1 MRRVLLLAAML
12 CVCVLANAQDIITF
26 KNGEEVEAKLLE
38 IGKYNVKYRL
48 FSEPEGVIYTVG
60 KNELLMVKHE
70 SGRNEVFSSNGN
82 TYGGAYG
89 PYGDYSQ
96 YVSHVEGIRPGM
108 KYNELKHLYN
118 RAEYV
123 SLPGDP
129 YSPAWSG
136 VASFVIPGLG
146 QMICGEVGR
155 GFAYLGGQAALC
167 LVTGVSSSLF
177 AAYDYWALSG
187 VVAIVGS
194 LGVIAVDVC
203 SIVDA
208 VRVAKVKNMYTQD
221 LRNNYSFDIKLHPSV
236 DVMQVGNKLQPT
248 VGMTLALK
256 F

>member
-1 MRRVLLLAAML
+1 MKKLLLLAAF
-12 CVCVLANAQDIITF
+12 VCCCSLAKAQDIITF
-26 KNGEEVEAKLLE
+26 RNGDEIEAKLLE
-38 IGKYNVKYRL
+38 VGKYDVKYRL
-48 FSEPEGVIYTVG
+48 FNEPEGVVYTVG
-60 KNELLMVKHE
+60 KSELLMVKYE

-96 YVSHVEGIRPGM
+96 YVPHVEGIRPGM

-118 RAEYV
+118 RSAYV

-155 GFAYLGGQAALC
+155 GFAFLGGQAALC
-167 LVTGVSSSLF
+167 LVTGVSTSVLM
-177 AAYDYWALSG
+177 AYDYWALSS

-194 LGVIAVDVC
+194 LGIVAIDVC

-221 LRNNYSFDIKLHPSV
+221 LRSNYSFDLKLHPSV
-236 DVMQVGNKLQPT
+236 DVMQVGNTLQPT
-248 VGMTLALK
+248 VGMTLALN

>member
-70 SGRNEVFSSNGN
+70 SGRNEVFSSNGSSFS
-82 TYGGAYG
+82 GAYG
-89 PYGDYSQ
+89 TYSDYSP
-96 YVSHVEGIRPGM
+96 YIPHVDGIRPGM
-108 KYNELKHLYN
+108 KYSELKHMYN
-118 RAEYV
+118 HSEYI

-136 VASFVIPGLG
+136 VASFFIPGLG

-155 GFAYLGGQAALC
+155 GFAFLGGQAGLALASAAGVI
-167 LVTGVSSSLF
+167 LAAYELPVTGGILMY
-177 AAYDYWALSG
+177 A
-187 VVAIVGS
+187 GS
-194 LGVIAVDVC
+194 LGMIALDIA

-208 VRVAKVKNMYTQD
+208 VYVAKVKNMYVQD
-221 LRNNYSFDIKLHPSV
+221 LRHNYSFDIRLHPSV